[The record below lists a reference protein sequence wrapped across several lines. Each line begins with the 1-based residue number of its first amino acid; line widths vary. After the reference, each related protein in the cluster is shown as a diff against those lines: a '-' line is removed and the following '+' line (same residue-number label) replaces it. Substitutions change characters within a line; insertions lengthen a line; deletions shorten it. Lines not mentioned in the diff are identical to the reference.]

1 MRTSFF
7 SILLV
12 AFALMGAIPAAA
24 QTPADIAEIVAV
36 QGYYVEVGAE
46 PVNEA
51 ELIELAGDMQER
63 GSNFIP
69 VVLAEDPTGEVNA
82 FASAIVDQFS
92 VGTTVVVLSPTML
105 GFDSTEYSAAE
116 LTAAGRD
123 SIDLFSTDVND
134 GFTLFA
140 DNLEPGIA
148 ADSGVGS
155 GSSGSS
161 GFPWAL
167 LFIVGAIILFVFWI
181 VRRQT
186 EVEKQRKV
194 EDISEAQIE
203 IKHQLDEIANLILD
217 ESDAIRV
224 SEHAEAGDHL
234 QAASKTYADALDLY
248 ERTTTLQQ
256 LETISDAL
264 DRARWQLQAAVAL
277 RDGHEVPLEPVKER
291 ATCFFDP
298 AHPPATE
305 TAILRTSAGE
315 REVRVCPADAERLRR
330 GDQPQPRQI
339 NVGGRPIPAPMAPKS
354 YGGGGF
360 GMMDTFEVILGGMA
374 ASGGFGG
381 VGRAKPHARQ
391 NRRYTRSREIPVT
404 KRPSRRGLIRT
415 KRGPRAGGGS
425 ISRGGLRRR

>member
-1 MRTSFF
+1 MRTSLF
-7 SILLV
+7 SIFLI
-12 AFALMGAIPAAA
+12 AFAVTGPIPAAA
-24 QTPADIAEIVAV
+24 QSPSDIAEIVAV
-36 QGYYVEVGAE
+36 EGYYVEVGAE

-51 ELIELAGDMQER
+51 RLVELAGLMQER
-63 GSNFIP
+63 GSNFIA
-69 VVLAEDPTGEVNA
+69 VVLAEDPVGEVNA
-82 FASAIVDQFS
+82 FAGAIVDRFS

-105 GFDSTEYSAAE
+105 GFDSTEYSAAQ

-148 ADSGVGS
+148 AGSGVTGGS
-155 GSSGSS
+155 GGSG
-161 GFPWAL
+161 GFPFGL
-167 LFIVGAIILFVFWI
+167 VLVVGAIVLFVFWI
-181 VRRQT
+181 MRRQT
-186 EVEKQRKV
+186 KVEKQRKV
-194 EDISEAQIE
+194 EDISEAQSE
-203 IKHQLDEIANLILD
+203 IKHQLDEIANMILD

-224 SEHAEAGDHL
+224 SAHDEAGEHL

-248 ERTTTLQQ
+248 ERTTTLAQ

-277 RDGHEVPLEPVKER
+277 RDGREVPPEPVKER

-305 TAILRTSAGE
+305 TAMLRTNAGE
-315 REVRVCPADAERLRR
+315 REVKVCPADAERLKR
-330 GDQPQPRQI
+330 GQQPQPRQI

-360 GMMDTFEVILGGMA
+360 GMMDVFEVILGGMSS
-374 ASGGFGG
+374 SGGFGG
-381 VGRAKPHARQ
+381 VGRAKPHARR

-404 KRPSRRGLIRT
+404 RRPSRRGLIRT

-425 ISRGGLRRR
+425 IQRRGLRRR

>member
-1 MRTSFF
+1 MRTSLFTG
-7 SILLV
+7 LLL
-12 AFALMGAIPAAA
+12 AFALTGVSPVAA
-24 QTPADIAEIVAV
+24 QTPVDIAEIVAV

-51 ELIELAGDMQER
+51 ELVELAGLMQDR
-63 GSNFIP
+63 GSNFIA
-69 VVLAEDPTGEVNA
+69 VVLAEDPVGEVNA

-105 GFDSTEYSAAE
+105 GFDSTEYSAAQ
-116 LTAAGRD
+116 LAAAGRD
-123 SIDLFSTDVND
+123 SIDLFSSDVND

-148 ADSGVGS
+148 AGDGV
-155 GSSGSS
+155 SSGGGDG
-161 GFPWAL
+161 GFPWVL
-167 LFIVGAIILFVFWI
+167 VFIVGAVVLFVFWI
-181 VRRQT
+181 MRRQSM
-186 EVEKQRKV
+186 VEKQRKV
-194 EDISEAQIE
+194 EDISEAQAE
-203 IKHQLDEIANLILD
+203 IKHQLDEIANMILD
-217 ESDAIRV
+217 ESDAIRI
-224 SEHAEAGDHL
+224 SGHTGAGDHL

-256 LETISDAL
+256 LETISDSL

-277 RDGHEVPLEPVKER
+277 RDGREVPPEPVKER

-305 TAILRTSAGE
+305 TAVLRTSAGT
-315 REVRVCPADAERLRR
+315 RDVKVCPADAERLRR
-330 GDQPQPRQI
+330 GQQPQPRQI

-360 GMMDTFEVILGGMA
+360 GMMDIFEVILGGMST
-374 ASGGFGG
+374 SGGFGG
-381 VGRAKPHARQ
+381 VGRATPHARR

-404 KRPSRRGLIRT
+404 KRPPRRSLIRT

-425 ISRGGLRRR
+425 IKRRGLRRR